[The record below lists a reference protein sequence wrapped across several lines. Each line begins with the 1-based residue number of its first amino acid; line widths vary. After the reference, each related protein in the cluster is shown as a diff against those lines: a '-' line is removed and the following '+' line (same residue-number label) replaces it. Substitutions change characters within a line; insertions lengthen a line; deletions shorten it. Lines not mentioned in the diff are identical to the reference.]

1 MIEFYLKEVSLMSK
15 NIMIIDDEI
24 EILNILKRY
33 FMLNG
38 YDVITAAGGQ
48 DALGKLNL
56 QPDIILLDINMPDI
70 DGISLC
76 KSIREFVTCPILFLT
91 ANTEDTDKIKGFSVG
106 GDDYIVK
113 PFSVD
118 ELGARVAAHLRR
130 ENRIKSKTKILFD
143 DLLTIDYAERAV
155 YFNNCQ
161 IPLLKKEFDIIEV
174 LSKNPGQVFDKE
186 RLYEAAWGLDGLGS
200 NSVVAEHIRK
210 IRAKFEAAG
219 ARQYIQT
226 IWGVGYKWQK

>member
-1 MIEFYLKEVSLMSK
+1 MSK